1 MALNFARLT
10 EIRLKRVYDE
20 KSPEDGPWI
29 LVERLWPRGVRKEKI
44 DHWARDLAPSNELR
58 VWFSH
63 DPSKWEAFRERY
75 IEELKGKNI
84 ESLLSYIDERRTVT
98 FVFAASNREMNSA
111 VVLRNFIMTRL
122 KSK

>member
-1 MALNFARLT
+1 MLT

-44 DHWARDLAPSNELR
+44 DLWIRDLAPSNELR

-63 DPSKWEAFRERY
+63 DAAKWEAFRERY
-75 IEELKGKNI
+75 IEELKRKDI
-84 ESLLSYIDERRTVT
+84 RSLLSYIADRHVVT
-98 FVFAASNREMNSA
+98 FVFATSNMYMNSA
-111 VVLRNFIMTRL
+111 VVLRDFVVTQLNINN
-122 KSK
+122 